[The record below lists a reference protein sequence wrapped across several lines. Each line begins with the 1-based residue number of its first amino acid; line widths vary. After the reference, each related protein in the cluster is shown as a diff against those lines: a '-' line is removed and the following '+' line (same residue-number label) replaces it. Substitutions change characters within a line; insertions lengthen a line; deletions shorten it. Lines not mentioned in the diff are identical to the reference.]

1 MSGAKTLA
9 ESGVDAMDAMTQPH
23 PPKWHEDRLSEAR
36 GIVADVAHHPDTLVL
51 LACRVICA
59 HSLDPLERV
68 EALSLMR
75 ILKTSTP
82 NASPSR
88 NGGAS

>member
-1 MSGAKTLA
+1 MLA
-9 ESGVDAMDAMTQPH
+9 ESGSAALKQSH
-23 PPKWHEDRLSEAR
+23 PPEWHADRLSEAR

-59 HSLDPLERV
+59 HSLDPFERV
-68 EALSLMR
+68 EALGLIR
-75 ILKTSTP
+75 ILATSTP

-88 NGGAS
+88 VGGAS

>member
-1 MSGAKTLA
+1 MSGRTTLA
-9 ESGVDAMDAMTQPH
+9 EGAGEGATQFH
-23 PPKWHEDRLSEAR
+23 PPEWHQDRLSEAR

-68 EALSLMR
+68 EALGLLQVVM
-75 ILKTSTP
+75 
-82 NASPSR
+82 ASQPT
-88 NGGAS
+88 ASASCVGEAS

>member
-1 MSGAKTLA
+1 M
-9 ESGVDAMDAMTQPH
+9 SGVDALTLSRPQQ
-23 PPKWHEDRLSEAR
+23 WHEDRLSEAR

-68 EALSLMR
+68 EALGLMR
-75 ILKTSTP
+75 VLATSKP
-82 NASPSR
+82 DASPSCG
-88 NGGAS
+88 GGAS

>member
-1 MSGAKTLA
+1 MQS
-9 ESGVDAMDAMTQPH
+9 H
-23 PPKWHEDRLSEAR
+23 PPEWHEDRLAEAR

-68 EALSLMR
+68 EALGLMK
-75 ILKTSTP
+75 LLATTTP
-82 NASPSR
+82 NASSPCV
-88 NGGAS
+88 GGAS